1 MKFVR
6 RNTPSG
12 AQLAVVD
19 DSGDLVDLPGERDLV
34 PLLDGRL
41 LETAADALRTRSSV
55 TAEADADLLA
65 PLDPPTF
72 RDFSTFPEH
81 TTGIVKLFDPA
92 ATLDPRF
99 WEIPT
104 FYFSN
109 PHAITGPTADVPVP
123 PNCVDFDFEL
133 EVAAVVGRT
142 GRDLTVE
149 EAADHLAGY
158 VVLNDFSA
166 RDVQFHEMALR
177 LGPAKGKDTATAL
190 GRYFVTADELE
201 PRRSGAS
208 FDLRMEVWVNG
219 ELVGSDRLDNMAWT
233 FPALAAYAS
242 RGTEIRPG
250 DLLGSGTCRGGCLA
264 ELWGRHG
271 RDHHAPLAP
280 GDVVITS
287 VELLGGTTNRV
298 IAGVAPRPIEPFVK
312 ASEYS
317 AQS

>member
-1 MKFVR
+1 MKIVR
-6 RNTPSG
+6 RNTASG
-12 AQLAVVD
+12 PQLAVVD
-19 DSGDLVDLPGERDLV
+19 DRGDLVDLPGERDLI

-41 LETAADALRTRSSV
+41 TAVAEAALRDRATV
-55 TAEADADLLA
+55 TAEADAELLA

-81 TTGIVKLFDPA
+81 TAGIVKLFDPA
-92 ATLDPRF
+92 ATVAPEF
-99 WEIPT
+99 YEIPT

-109 PHAITGPTADVPVP
+109 PYAITGPTADVPVP
-123 PNCVDFDFEL
+123 PNSVAFDFEL

-142 GRDLTVE
+142 GRDLTVD

-158 VVLNDFSA
+158 LVLNDFSA
-166 RDVQFHEMALR
+166 RDVQFHEMTLK

-190 GRYFVTADELE
+190 GQYFVTADELA
-201 PRRSGAS
+201 PRASGSS
-208 FDLRMEVWVNG
+208 FDLRMEVRVNG
-219 ELVGSDRLDNMAWT
+219 KLVGSDRLDHMAWT

-250 DLLGSGTCRGGCLA
+250 DLLGSGTCQGGCLA

-271 RDHHAPLAP
+271 RDFHAPLAP
-280 GDVVITS
+280 GDVVETS
-287 VELLGGTTNRV
+287 VELLGGTRNRV
-298 IAGVAPRPIEPFVK
+298 VDGVKAHPIEPFT
-312 ASEYS
+312 

>member
-1 MKFVR
+1 MKIVR
-6 RNTPSG
+6 RNTASG
-12 AQLAVVD
+12 PQLAVVGT
-19 DSGDLVDLPGERDLV
+19 SGELVDVPGERDLV

-41 LETAADALRTRSSV
+41 HEAAEAALRTRATV

-81 TTGIVKLFDPA
+81 TAGIVKLFNPD
-92 ATLDPRF
+92 ATINPVF
-99 WEIPT
+99 FEIPT

-109 PHAITGPTADVPVP
+109 PYAIVGPVADVPVP

-142 GRDLTVE
+142 GRDLSVE
-149 EAADHLAGY
+149 DASDHIAGY
-158 VVLNDFSA
+158 LVLNDFSA
-166 RDVQFHEMALR
+166 RDVQFHEMSML

-190 GRYFVTADELE
+190 GQYFVTADELE
-201 PRRSGAS
+201 PRRSGSS
-208 FDLRMEVWVNG
+208 FDLTMEVRVNG
-219 ELVGSDRLDNMAWT
+219 ELIGSDRLDHMAWT

-250 DLLGSGTCRGGCLA
+250 DLLGSGTCQGGCLA

-271 RDHHAPLAP
+271 RDFRPPLAP
-280 GDVVITS
+280 GDVVTTT
-287 VELLGGTTNRV
+287 VELLGGTRNRV
-298 IAGVAPRPIEPFVK
+298 VAGPVAQPITPF
-312 ASEYS
+312 AGA
-317 AQS
+317 AQN